1 MRILD
6 TQLNKVLDYLEK
18 FYDQRQNQIFILTKT

>member
-1 MRILD
+1 MGILD

-18 FYDQRQNQIFILTKT
+18 FYDQRHNQIFILTKT